1 MALERPVETIL
12 SGPAAS
18 VVGAGYLVDLDSAFV
33 IDMGGT
39 TTDIAAMRGGRPVLN
54 PEGARIDGWQIMIE
68 AIDARTTGLGG
79 DSDIRL
85 NESDLLS
92 AGPQRVVP
100 LCLLAEQ
107 YPAILDILQLQINDY
122 ENSENDSDHK
132 IFGRFI
138 LQQRQLPK
146 GDGILSTTQ
155 QEIWEKLDNGPVPL
169 LSLTNDAKYP
179 PIFRRS
185 LEELMGRGLVVAGA
199 FTPTDA
205 VHVLGQ
211 YRCWSVKAAEFG
223 AALWARQLDI
233 GVEQFCEQVVRK
245 VELQLG
251 RAIIAAALAEEKH
264 AASENQDSI
273 GSLFIDR
280 ALSADNSGIISV
292 DLNLQRPLVA
302 IGAPVPSYLPAVAR
316 KLNAH
321 LYIPENP
328 GIDNALGA
336 AVAGVVQTVRILIQ
350 SLDEGN
356 LFKVHLPYE
365 VQDFYQLEEAVAWAQ
380 QEAQRLAQENAHRA
394 GAEEVQV
401 HLERR
406 DRVVKGVDDLIEEIY
421 IDTEVIATAVGRPK
435 LATE

>member
-1 MALERPVETIL
+1 
-12 SGPAAS
+12 
-18 VVGAGYLVDLDSAFV
+18 VVGASYLVDLDNAFV

-39 TTDIAAMRGGRPVLN
+39 TTDIAAMRDGRPALN
-54 PEGARIDGWQIMIE
+54 PEGARIDGWQIMVE

-79 DSDIRL
+79 DSDICL
-85 NESDLLS
+85 NENDILS

-107 YPAILDILQLQINDY
+107 YPAILDTLQLQINDY
-122 ENSENDSDHK
+122 GNSEEDSDHK

-138 LQQRQLPK
+138 LRQRQLPK
-146 GDGILSTTQ
+146 GDGILSPTQ
-155 QEIWEKLDNGPVPL
+155 QEIWDKLDNGPVPL
-169 LSLTNDAKYP
+169 LSLMNETKYP

-185 LEELMGRGLVVAGA
+185 LEELMGRGIVVAGA

-251 RAIIAAALAEEKH
+251 RAIIAAALAEEKPV
-264 AASENQDSI
+264 ASENQDSI

-302 IGAPVPSYLPAVAR
+302 IGAPVPSYLPAVAG
-316 KLNAH
+316 KLNAQ
-321 LYIPENP
+321 LFIPEHP

-380 QEAQRLAQENAHRA
+380 QEAQRLAEENAYRA

-406 DRVVKGVDDLIEEIY
+406 DRVVKGTDDMIEEIY
-421 IDTEVIATAVGRPK
+421 IDTEVIATAVGRPQ
-435 LATE
+435 LG